1 MTNSPT
7 APSSAKRPSA
17 KPTWLTEALRAFSWH
32 RRKIAAGCAII
43 AVFATLSALSPST
56 ADSVDVVTAA
66 KTLPAGT
73 KLTKNDVRIRRLPA
87 WVLPD
92 EAILDV
98 EQVLGK
104 TVVAPL
110 ANGSILTS
118 ATLLGEPSASAGD
131 GEQLVP
137 IRVADTGVAALLRVG
152 DHIRVIAVSFDG
164 QQSVLANKVRVAA
177 LPQQTGSAV
186 ESGALIVVAADQTS
200 ATKLAGAA
208 AQSKLGVVLV

>member
-1 MTNSPT
+1 M
-7 APSSAKRPSA
+7 
-17 KPTWLTEALRAFSWH
+17 
-32 RRKIAAGCAII
+32 
-43 AVFATLSALSPST
+43 
-56 ADSVDVVTAA
+56 
-66 KTLPAGT
+66 
-73 KLTKNDVRIRRLPA
+73 
-87 WVLPD
+87 LPD